1 MFYRLPRFGAALMLS
16 LFLFSATPT
25 YAWHFHGGPVQDIVN
40 ENLESQILEQVK
52 QIQNKTKNIRDYTD
66 RIAAYAIDSRLLLAA
81 KLMSLFGLDKKL
93 NNSGLM
99 KGIEKYSNAF
109 QSFVGKTSMDLDVV
123 PKSHLELL
131 QEMGQYDLRTFQGL
145 KDFSLHLAQE
155 KKLINEEALYLLQAN
170 NANAQVKQN
179 VMDQIKKMKTSSTQT
194 MSDGRQVESGSATAL
209 IQQNN
214 MLEGMSGLYDVD
226 QMQSEITMKTH
237 KLEMDRL
244 KKMEESADRIHG
256 SIANF
261 DGCLDPYHLTPE
273 QQETWNKANK
283 CDIDMSFDGK
293 KRSKKGS

>member
-1 MFYRLPRFGAALMLS
+1 MLHRLPRLGAALMLS
-16 LFLFSATPT
+16 LFLFSATPA
-25 YAWHFHGGPVQDIVN
+25 YAWHFHGGPVHDA
-40 ENLESQILEQVK
+40 ENIDLEKKILDQVK
-52 QIQNKTKNIRDYTD
+52 EIHASTD
-66 RIAAYAIDSRLLLAA
+66 RVAAYAIDSRLLLAA

-145 KDFSLHLAQE
+145 KDFGLHIAQE

-170 NANAQVKQN
+170 NANAQAKQN
-179 VMDQIKKMKTSSTQT
+179 VMDQIMKMKTSSTQT
-194 MSDGRQVESGSATAL
+194 MSDGKQIESGSDVAL
-209 IQQNN
+209 VQQNN

-283 CDIDMSFDGK
+283 CDIDLSFDGK
-293 KRSKKGS
+293 KRPKKGS

>member
-1 MFYRLPRFGAALMLS
+1 MLHRLPRLGAALMLS
-16 LFLFSATPT
+16 LFMFSATPT
-25 YAWHFHGGPVQDIVN
+25 YASHFHGGPVKDE
-40 ENLESQILEQVK
+40 ENIKLERKILREVK
-52 QIQNKTKNIRDYTD
+52 KIRLKTD
-66 RIAAYAIDSRLLLAA
+66 RVADYAKDSRLLLTA
-81 KLMSLFGLDKKL
+81 KLMSLLGLNEKF

-99 KGIEKYSNAF
+99 NGIKECSNAF
-109 QSFVGKTSMDLDVV
+109 QSFVGKTFMDLDVV

-194 MSDGRQVESGSATAL
+194 MSDGRQVESGSAVAL
-209 IQQNN
+209 MQQNN

-226 QMQSEITMKTH
+226 QMQSEITMKTY

-273 QQETWNKANK
+273 QQEAWNKANK

>member
-66 RIAAYAIDSRLLLAA
+66 RIAAYAIDNRLLLAA

-123 PKSHLELL
+123 PKSHLEFL

>member
-1 MFYRLPRFGAALMLS
+1 MLHRLPRLGAALMLS

-25 YAWHFHGGPVQDIVN
+25 YAWHFHGGPVQDTVN
-40 ENLESQILEQVK
+40 ENLESLILEQVK
-52 QIQNKTKNIRDYTD
+52 QIRDNTKNIRDYTD
-66 RIAAYAIDSRLLLAA
+66 RVAAYAKDSRLLLAA

-145 KDFSLHLAQE
+145 KDFGLHIAQE

-170 NANAQVKQN
+170 NANAQAKQN
-179 VMDQIKKMKTSSTQT
+179 VMDQIMKMKTSSTQT
-194 MSDGRQVESGSATAL
+194 MSDGKQIESGSDVAL
-209 IQQNN
+209 VQQNN

-283 CDIDMSFDGK
+283 CDIDLSFDGK